1 MCVCVCGGGGG
12 GGAHARVR
20 TGALSYMCPI
30 EYMSV
35 RVNVNARIA
44 WLDRS
49 VWL

>member
-1 MCVCVCGGGGG
+1 MCVCVEGGGGG
-12 GGAHARVR
+12 
-20 TGALSYMCPI
+20 GALSYMCPI